1 MASKS
6 PQKTFWLI
14 NQYASTPD
22 TGMGGRH
29 YCLSKELAKQ
39 GYRVYLIAAGFTHI
53 LRKPPHL
60 KKGIT
65 VQSITKNFDFVWIN
79 LPKYRNAHDKKR
91 VLNWLRLTWQL
102 FKLPSVIMDRPNI
115 IVASSPSQFIF
126 IAAQRLAKKFN
137 AKLVF
142 EVRDIWPLTFVEVGG
157 YSTNNL
163 FIKLMQWLED
173 KAYRESDYV
182 LSNLPNL
189 VEHMRNRG
197 MNSDNFAWIPNG
209 FDKSDLEKIQKLNK
223 MTASAIPKNKFI
235 VGYTG
240 TLGLANT
247 LDTFIDSAKILVE
260 QRDISFVLVGDGL
273 QKKNLM
279 KKANKLHNITFIDP
293 IPKHEIQSVLANFDV
308 CYIGLT
314 KDPLFRYG
322 VSPNKL
328 FDYFLSAKPI
338 IYAIESG
345 EYLPVSD
352 ARAGLSI
359 KPESP
364 KLLADAILKVKSL
377 TPKERREMGENGRA
391 YVLDN
396 HDYAKLSKKF
406 ARILLT
412 LRK

>member
-39 GYRVYLIAAGFTHI
+39 GYRVYLIAAGYSHI

-102 FKLPSVIMDRPNI
+102 FKLPSVIIDRPNI

-163 FIKLMQWLED
+163 FIKL
-173 KAYRESDYV
+173 
-182 LSNLPNL
+182 
-189 VEHMRNRG
+189 
-197 MNSDNFAWIPNG
+197 NF
-209 FDKSDLEKIQKLNK
+209 
-223 MTASAIPKNKFI
+223 
-235 VGYTG
+235 
-240 TLGLANT
+240 
-247 LDTFIDSAKILVE
+247 
-260 QRDISFVLVGDGL
+260 
-273 QKKNLM
+273 
-279 KKANKLHNITFIDP
+279 
-293 IPKHEIQSVLANFDV
+293 
-308 CYIGLT
+308 
-314 KDPLFRYG
+314 
-322 VSPNKL
+322 
-328 FDYFLSAKPI
+328 
-338 IYAIESG
+338 
-345 EYLPVSD
+345 
-352 ARAGLSI
+352 
-359 KPESP
+359 
-364 KLLADAILKVKSL
+364 
-377 TPKERREMGENGRA
+377 
-391 YVLDN
+391 
-396 HDYAKLSKKF
+396 
-406 ARILLT
+406 
-412 LRK
+412 